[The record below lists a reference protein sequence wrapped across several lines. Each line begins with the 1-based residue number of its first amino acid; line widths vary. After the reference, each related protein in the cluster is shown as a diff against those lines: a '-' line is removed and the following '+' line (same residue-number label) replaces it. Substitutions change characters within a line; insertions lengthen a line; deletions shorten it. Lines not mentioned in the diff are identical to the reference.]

1 MASKVVAK
9 KVGRRSFLKT
19 VSGLSI
25 ATAGIFLAIVSPGC
39 TENSD
44 SDSDD
49 SGDQSS
55 RAVSDSDSGDQ
66 SSRSATDSD
75 SSDQS
80 SRSAT
85 DSDSS
90 DQSGRSATDS
100 DSSDQSGR

>member
-39 TENSD
+39 TDNSD
-44 SDSDD
+44 
-49 SGDQSS
+49 
-55 RAVSDSDSGDQ
+55 SDSDSGDQ
-66 SSRSATDSD
+66 SSRSA
-75 SSDQS
+75 
-80 SRSAT
+80 AN
-85 DSDSS
+85 SDSS

-100 DSSDQSGR
+100 DSSDQSDRSASDSDSSDQSGR

>member
-9 KVGRRSFLKT
+9 KVGRRSFLRT

-39 TENSD
+39 TDNSENSD
-44 SDSDD
+44 
-49 SGDQSS
+49 
-55 RAVSDSDSGDQ
+55 SDSDSGDQ

-100 DSSDQSGR
+100 GSSDQSGR